1 MVLMQVPARF
11 GYEVAGSVGEAIEL
25 LERHGEDAY
34 LLAGGHSL
42 IPMMKL
48 RLASPEVVI
57 DIHKLDDELRYVRE
71 DDGSLRI
78 GALARHRE
86 VLESPIVNE
95 RYTILADA
103 EKMIAD
109 PLVRNMGTLGGALA
123 HADPAEDLP
132 AAFVALGGEVVARGP
147 GGERTVHIDDLYVGP
162 YETVLEHGEM
172 LTEVRVPRAPGGSAY
187 TKIERRAGDWT
198 SASVG
203 VALDLRNG
211 EIAEIR
217 IGMAGVGNK
226 TLRALGAEEALRG
239 RRPGDEA
246 YKRAGEAAAEE
257 SDPIEDARGTAVYKR
272 GLLKVIV
279 GRTVA
284 KAVERAGGRFV
295 DRERLMRID
304 VNVNGG
310 RIVAEV
316 EPRLL
321 LLHFIRE
328 TLGLTGTHWGCDTSN
343 CGACTVLLDGEAV
356 KSCTV
361 LAVRADGHD
370 VTTIEGISAGA
381 DLTPLQEGF
390 RVEHGLQCGFC
401 TPGMILTSTAYLEKN
416 PDPSEHEIREAISGN
431 LCRCT
436 GYENIIK
443 AVRYAAEKNKEG
455 VSA

>member
-11 GYEVAGSVGEAIEL
+11 AYEVAGSVGEAIEL

-71 DDGSLRI
+71 EDGSLRI
-78 GALARHRE
+78 GALALHRE

-95 RYTILADA
+95 RYTLLADA
-103 EKMIAD
+103 ERMIAD

-132 AAFVALGGEVVARGP
+132 AAFVALGAEVVARGP

-172 LTEVRVPRAPGGSAY
+172 LMEARVPRAPGGSAY

-203 VALDLRNG
+203 VALDMRDG
-211 EIAEIR
+211 EIEEIR

-239 RRPGDEA
+239 QRPGDEA
-246 YKRAGEAAAEE
+246 YRRAGEAAAEE
-257 SDPIEDARGTAVYKR
+257 CDPIEDARGTAAYKR

-284 KAVERAGGRFV
+284 KAVERAG
-295 DRERLMRID
+295 
-304 VNVNGG
+304 
-310 RIVAEV
+310 
-316 EPRLL
+316 
-321 LLHFIRE
+321 
-328 TLGLTGTHWGCDTSN
+328 
-343 CGACTVLLDGEAV
+343 
-356 KSCTV
+356 
-361 LAVRADGHD
+361 
-370 VTTIEGISAGA
+370 
-381 DLTPLQEGF
+381 
-390 RVEHGLQCGFC
+390 
-401 TPGMILTSTAYLEKN
+401 
-416 PDPSEHEIREAISGN
+416 
-431 LCRCT
+431 
-436 GYENIIK
+436 
-443 AVRYAAEKNKEG
+443 
-455 VSA
+455 